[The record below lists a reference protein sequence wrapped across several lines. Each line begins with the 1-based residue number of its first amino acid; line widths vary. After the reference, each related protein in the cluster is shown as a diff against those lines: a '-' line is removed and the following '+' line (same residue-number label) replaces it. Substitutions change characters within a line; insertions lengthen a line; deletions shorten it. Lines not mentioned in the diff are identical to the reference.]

1 MLGVSFDAPER
12 NRAFAEKFSFPFR
25 LLSDT
30 SRDVAIA
37 YGAARSRRDRF
48 PARYTYVIGPDGR
61 IVEALDTSSP
71 GSQAA
76 EILARR

>member
-30 SRDVAIA
+30 SRDVALA

-61 IVEALDTSSP
+61 IVEALDTKDP
-71 GSQAA
+71 GAQAA
-76 EILARR
+76 ELLACR